1 MNEWDC
7 VLAGFG
13 GGILG
18 TFIVLTTMHFH
29 WRSLIS
35 QYRNAKGDFR
45 ISISIQDMQDDID
58 ELKEQLKAANEVF
71 KER

>member
-13 GGILG
+13 GGVVG
-18 TFIVLTTMHFH
+18 AFIVLTTMHVH

-35 QYRNAKGDFR
+35 QYRNAKGDLR
-45 ISISIQDMQDDID
+45 ISLSIRDMQDEID
-58 ELKEQLKAANEVF
+58 ELRGQIQAANEAF
-71 KER
+71 NKR